1 MFGQFCAAQEGLI
14 AGTGRRSAFARACG
28 GSAARGGAKLGRIV
42 IAAAMKAAIVTAAS
56 ALIIV
61 RFPVDAARRPLVR
74 MTRDRGKSS
83 RGLKNLKFGSM
94 ADMVEPTLL
103 AAVAGPG

>member
-1 MFGQFCAAQEGLI
+1 MFDLSETIPDPDFVRRKQDASMFGQFCAAQEGLI

-74 MTRDRGKSS
+74 MTRDRGQ
-83 RGLKNLKFGSM
+83 KFTRS
-94 ADMVEPTLL
+94 
-103 AAVAGPG
+103 